1 VRFYLTT
8 PIYYVNSTP
17 HIGHAYTT
25 IGADIIV
32 RNHRQRG
39 DETFFLTGTD
49 EHASKVARVADEQG
63 LSPQEYADRIVEK
76 WRALPDR
83 VDATNDFFIRTSD
96 TEHKAFVQQFLQRIY
111 DRGDIYEDVYRGLY
125 CVGCEAFYTPA
136 DLIDGRCPIHE
147 TLPEEIEEKNYFFR
161 LSAYQEKLLALY
173 DERPDFVLPR
183 FRYNEARSF
192 IEGGL
197 TDFSVSRAGQP
208 WGVPIPW
215 DESQVVYVWVDA
227 LINYLSALS
236 YARPGEDLEPIFWP
250 EVRHLLGKDIL
261 RFHAVFWPALLLAA
275 GYEVPKQLF
284 VHGFLLIDDKKI
296 SKSVGNV
303 IDPLDLV
310 DVYGVDAVRFYVARV
325 AQFGQDGSASVD
337 SLHERYETEL
347 GNDLGNLL
355 SRTTAMI
362 ARYRDGA
369 LPIAPRPDS
378 RIAQASASLAT
389 DVGSRIDAFDITGA
403 LERVWELVR
412 ELNRYVVDRAPWQ
425 VAKDET
431 RAVEVDEIL
440 YDLAEGLRLVAI
452 ALAAYLPTT
461 ATRILEA
468 LGQPEDVEWGR
479 VQYGQLAAADG
490 IEPAPPLFPR
500 VETATS
506 A

>member
-1 VRFYLTT
+1 
-8 PIYYVNSTP
+8 
-17 HIGHAYTT
+17 
-25 IGADIIV
+25 
-32 RNHRQRG
+32 
-39 DETFFLTGTD
+39 
-49 EHASKVARVADEQG
+49 
-63 LSPQEYADRIVEK
+63 
-76 WRALPDR
+76 
-83 VDATNDFFIRTSD
+83 
-96 TEHKAFVQQFLQRIY
+96 
-111 DRGDIYEDVYRGLY
+111 
-125 CVGCEAFYTPA
+125 
-136 DLIDGRCPIHE
+136 
-147 TLPEEIEEKNYFFR
+147 
-161 LSAYQEKLLALY
+161 
-173 DERPDFVLPR
+173 
-183 FRYNEARSF
+183 
-192 IEGGL
+192 
-197 TDFSVSRAGQP
+197 
-208 WGVPIPW
+208 
-215 DESQVVYVWVDA
+215 
-227 LINYLSALS
+227 
-236 YARPGEDLEPIFWP
+236 
-250 EVRHLLGKDIL
+250 
-261 RFHAVFWPALLLAA
+261 
-275 GYEVPKQLF
+275 
-284 VHGFLLIDDKKI
+284 
-296 SKSVGNV
+296 
-303 IDPLDLV
+303 
-310 DVYGVDAVRFYVARV
+310 V